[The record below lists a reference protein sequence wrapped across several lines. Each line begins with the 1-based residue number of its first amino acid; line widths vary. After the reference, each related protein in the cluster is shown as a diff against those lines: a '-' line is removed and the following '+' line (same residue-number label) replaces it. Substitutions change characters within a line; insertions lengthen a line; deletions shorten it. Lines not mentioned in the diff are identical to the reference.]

1 MNNDENRRQNNV
13 LPLNDNLWK
22 IKERTQENASRQT
35 RMGYNNNQK
44 KNRKFELSRNR
55 AGGIRNPIQFNN
67 TETGATKRKNRER
80 QRKQNAN
87 RLLSTTTIKPIQF
100 ITTIKTNYEV
110 PTNDLNTEEQ
120 LAKQRQ
126 RDDLE
131 RIRYEEDQRHE
142 QDKMNAMRLKEVQR
156 QNEEAKRRENHIR
169 EMELRQRQFEIEERD
184 KQENERIN
192 REKHRQDELRQ
203 LKNEQ
208 NRQQHEFAQMQQMTL
223 EKQRVEYQMDSQR
236 AIQTNE
242 IDQIVSTTESNEK
255 QRDRKREKIKE
266 IRERIR
272 KLSPEQQ
279 MEYMKR
285 RAEAKSKKRESK
297 Q

>member
-22 IKERTQENASRQT
+22 LKERTQENASRQT

-44 KNRKFELSRNR
+44 KNRKFELNRNR

-80 QRKQNAN
+80 QKKQNAN

-100 ITTIKTNYEV
+100 ITTIKMNHEV
-110 PTNDLNTEEQ
+110 PVNDLNTEEQ
-120 LAKQRQ
+120 LVKQRQ

-142 QDKMNAMRLKEVQR
+142 QEKINAMKLKEVQR
-156 QNEEAKRRENHIR
+156 QNEETKRRENHIR
-169 EMELRQRQFEIEERD
+169 EMEIRQKQFEKEERE

-203 LKNEQ
+203 WKNEQ
-208 NRQQHEFAQMQQMTL
+208 NRQQYESAQMQQMNL
-223 EKQRVEYQMDSQR
+223 EKQRVEHQMDSQR

-242 IDQIVSTTESNEK
+242 IDQIVSTTESYEK
-255 QRDRKREKIKE
+255 QREKIKKRKE